1 MHKFPG
7 FVDRVWIPFEF
18 QEETCTDHM
27 GRAHMTEE
35 WVWENMKHL
44 KVLPEEMVLK
54 LKNTGYLAT
63 RVDSKIRNTT

>member
-1 MHKFPG
+1 
-7 FVDRVWIPFEF
+7 
-18 QEETCTDHM
+18 
-27 GRAHMTEE
+27 MTEE
-35 WVWENMKHL
+35 RVWENMKHL